1 MPLTAPLPPADARRA
16 RVGVALF
23 FLTNGALF
31 ANLLPRYPG
40 IKSDLDLS
48 NTVYGL
54 AVVAVPVGAIAAG
67 LAAGVLVRHLRSSRV
82 ALGGT
87 LVTGLAVLGAAVSPS
102 WGWLAA
108 ALFVAGA
115 MDAITDVAQNSHGLR
130 VQRRFGRSI
139 INSFHAVW
147 SVGAVL
153 GGLMGGL
160 AATLD
165 LSRGVHLTGS
175 AVIFGVVAVVAYRL
189 LLPGPEPQHAEHDAA
204 PGAGSGAGSGSGD
217 SSDARAADAVAAS
230 GGSSAGAPVDPFS
243 DPAPAPRGDAD
254 EMPLVGGLDGS
265 DPAGGASR
273 GADGARAGAGA
284 GRASGTPGRLVVLGL
299 LAAFVV
305 IGASGTLV
313 EDAGQSWAALYLG
326 SFGASAGVAALGFV
340 ALQGAQFVGRML
352 GDRLVDRFG
361 QRAVARTG
369 GALVLV
375 GFGLALA
382 YPSVPGTIAG
392 FAAAGL
398 GVATLVPAAMQGADD
413 LPGLR
418 HGTGLA
424 VVSWLMRIGFLLPPV
439 VGAIAD
445 ASSLRLGL
453 VVVPVSGLLVVV
465 LAQVLTGRSRT
476 AR

>member
-1 MPLTAPLPPADARRA
+1 MTTSSTPAPPADARRA
-16 RVGVALF
+16 RLGVALL

-40 IKSDLDLS
+40 LKADLDLS
-48 NTVYGL
+48 NTAYGL

-67 LAAGVLVRHLRSSRV
+67 LAAGVLVRRLRSSRV

-87 LVTGLAVLGAAVSPS
+87 LVTAVAVLGAAVSPS
-102 WGWLAA
+102 WAWLAA

-130 VQRRFGRSI
+130 VQHRFGRSI

-147 SVGAVL
+147 SIGAVL

-165 LSRGVHLTGS
+165 VPRGPHLAASGLLF
-175 AVIFGVVAVVAYRL
+175 AVVAVVAYRL
-189 LLPGPEPQHAEHDAA
+189 LLPGPEPQHRGSDDADA
-204 PGAGSGAGSGSGD
+204 GAGLADADADAGSPTT
-217 SSDARAADAVAAS
+217 DAVAAA
-230 GGSSAGAPVDPFS
+230 GGSAAGAPVTPG
-243 DPAPAPRGDAD
+243 PADA
-254 EMPLVGGLDGS
+254 
-265 DPAGGASR
+265 
-273 GADGARAGAGA
+273 ARAP
-284 GRASGTPGRLVVLGL
+284 GTPGRLVVLGL

-313 EDAGQSWAALYLG
+313 EDAGQSWAALYLTG
-326 SFGASAGVAALGFV
+326 SFGATAGIAALGFV

-382 YPSVPGTIAG
+382 FPSVPGTIAG

-398 GVATLVPAAMQGADD
+398 GVATLVPAAMQGADE

-453 VVVPVSGLLVVV
+453 IVVPISGLLVVV
-465 LAQVLTGRSRT
+465 LAQALAGRRRT
-476 AR
+476 AA